1 MIRIFEDKKMKL
13 SGITSLYLSFHYDDE
28 DMQTQIENMVKSC
41 GTYFHHEKSNLW
53 EVPITTL
60 AYLLDNLYYFDDID
74 LIVND
79 SEESENQR
87 HISLVYK
94 TNPYQYQKEG
104 IEYGLNHDKWLLLDM
119 PGLGKTLQMIY
130 LAEELKAQD
139 KIEHCLIVCGI
150 ASLRDNWRKEI
161 LKHSN
166 ESCVIIGERITKT
179 GSRVWE
185 SVKKRAI
192 QLQNKI
198 DEFFVIINVESL
210 RYEEIIEAY
219 KNSTNKFGL
228 IVLDEAHKCKGW
240 RSQQGVNL
248 LELQAPKQVAM
259 TGTLLLN
266 RPLDAFMPLAWIGVE
281 KKSRMSGKTGISKFK
296 DTFCVY
302 ADEIRK
308 ERVVGYKNLEVL
320 KDEIDS
326 CSLRRTKDLLDLPEK
341 TIIDEYLTMEPA
353 QQKLYDE
360 IKLSV
365 KDDFNKMWAKADCDK
380 IKLNTNN
387 LLALTTRLQQVTSCP
402 GVLTSQDITSCKLE
416 RVVDLVD
423 EITSN
428 GNKVVVLSRFKEP
441 INQLKTLLADF
452 KPLVGT
458 GDGKDYAISKN
469 IDTFQEDDEH
479 KVFLGT
485 IAKMGTGFT
494 LTKASYMI
502 FIDLP
507 WEPGSYDQACDRIH
521 RIGADKKKP
530 VFIYNLLCKDTIDE
544 ATQKAITLKKAF
556 SDYMID
562 DDLSPDVVNL
572 IADYLCDL

>member
-1 MIRIFEDKKMKL
+1 MIYIFEDKRMKL
-13 SGITSLYLSFHYDDE
+13 SGLKSLYLSFHYDDK
-28 DMQTQIENMVKSC
+28 DMNSQIENMVKSC
-41 GTYFHHEKSNLW
+41 GTYFYHETNHLW
-53 EVPITTL
+53 EVPITLL
-60 AYLLDNLYYFDDID
+60 AYLLDNLFYFDDID
-74 LIVND
+74 LIVQD
-79 SEESENQR
+79 EEVQENQR
-87 HISLVYK
+87 HAILSYK
-94 TNPYQYQKEG
+94 TNPYPYQKEG
-104 IEYGLNHDKWLLLDM
+104 IEFGLNNNKWLLLDM

-161 LKHSN
+161 QRHSK
-166 ESCVIIGERITKT
+166 ESCVIIGERITRT
-179 GSRVWE
+179 GSRTWE
-185 SVKKRAI
+185 SISKRAE
-192 QLQNKI
+192 QLRNKI

-210 RYEEIIEAY
+210 RSEEIIKAY
-219 KNSTNKFGL
+219 NESVNKFGL

-248 LELQAPKQVAM
+248 LELQAPNQVAM

-281 KKSRMSGKTGISKFK
+281 KKSKRKGTTGISKFK

-302 ADEIRK
+302 ENE
-308 ERVVGYKNLEVL
+308 ERREHVIGYKNLDVL

-341 TIIDEYLTMEPA
+341 TIIDEVLTMESS

-360 IKLSV
+360 IRLSV
-365 KDDFNKMWAKADCDK
+365 KDEFNKMWAKADCDK

-387 LLALTTRLQQVTSCP
+387 LLALTTRLRQATSCP
-402 GVLTSQDITSCKLE
+402 SVLTSQDIISCKIE
-416 RVVDLVD
+416 RACDLID

-428 GNKVVVLSRFKEP
+428 GNKVVILSCFKEP
-441 INQLKTLLADF
+441 IRKLQELLVEY
-452 KPLVGT
+452 KPLIGT
-458 GDGKDYAISKN
+458 GDMKDFEVSKN
-469 IDTFQEDDEH
+469 IDVFQNDEEH

-485 IAKMGTGFT
+485 ISKMGTGFT

-507 WEPGSYDQACDRIH
+507 WEPASYEQACDRIH
-521 RIGADKKKP
+521 RIGSKKP
-530 VFIYNLLCKDTIDE
+530 VFIYNLLCKNTIDE
-544 ATQKAITLKKAF
+544 VTQKAITLKQAF

-562 DDLSPDVVNL
+562 DDKSPEILNLLS
-572 IADYLCDL
+572 DYLCDL